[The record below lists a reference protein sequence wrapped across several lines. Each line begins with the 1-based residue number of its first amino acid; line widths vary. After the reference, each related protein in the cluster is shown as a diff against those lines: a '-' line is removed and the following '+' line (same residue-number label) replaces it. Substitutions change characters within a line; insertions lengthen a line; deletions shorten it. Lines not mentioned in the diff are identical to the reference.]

1 MRVKMRCAEIFFPG
15 LFIAGFLILSSGR
28 CEGAVKYVTQGGGGN
43 RSGSSWSNALGESQ
57 FISALASASSGT
69 EFWVAEGRYRPA
81 VTLQRSASFVL
92 KTGVTLYGGFAG
104 TETDRDQRD
113 PEVNVTVLTGDLGLD
128 DTVNGH
134 GVTVTPSGING
145 SNSYSVVKAVN
156 VSHTAVLDG
165 FTVTG
170 GKADDVSAGSP
181 DTSGSYGGGLYA
193 VTASAMVTGCSFVGN
208 TAYWGGGGICG
219 TESSLVLTHCVFS
232 GNVARD
238 GGGFYNDSGN
248 PLMAECSFV
257 ENTGTLTGGG
267 LYCTAGS
274 PELSNC
280 VFSGNRAGDGGG
292 MHNYNGSNPILTD
305 CVFSENTAEKSGGG
319 MANVSGCSPEL
330 TGCSFVDNRAGDP
343 SMGGGAMANSVSSPV
358 ISLCTF
364 SGNSAAAR
372 GGALYGYSSSCTVSG
387 SSFSGNSADSG
398 GGVYERESSGSPSF
412 SECTFSGNT
421 ARMGGAMYNLTSSPV
436 LHACTFSEN
445 TASDSGGGMYN
456 YDRSRP
462 VLTEC
467 TFSENSAKRGGG
479 MGNTHE
485 SNASMTGCT
494 FSGNTA
500 EADHGGG
507 IINSGSSTEI
517 RGCTFN
523 GNYAED
529 MGGGVFN
536 LMADTEMEN
545 CTFYG
550 NIGSRGGA
558 LASFE
563 SVSTVWNCT
572 FRGDYA
578 ANGAG
583 LFNYSSSASV
593 KNSILWHTAGGEISN
608 EGGSSA
614 AVQYSIVRGGY
625 PGTGNIP
632 EDPMLSPLAWNGGPT
647 KTCAISAGSPAMDKG
662 TSAGAPGEDQRGVSR
677 PQKNGYDMGAYEVW
691 NRKVAVI
698 KASIGGAVHFETA
711 GMDFPSGMGNARSFP
726 EGTSLTVTFAPEKG
740 KSVLN
745 VFVDEVEI
753 GPVSSCTFPA
763 MDRDHFVEVIFGDA
777 PPSSGG
783 GCSAAG
789 FSWLLLFIL
798 PPALL
803 AAGKSR
809 ARPGG

>member
-1 MRVKMRCAEIFFPG
+1 M
-15 LFIAGFLILSSGR
+15 
-28 CEGAVKYVTQGGGGN
+28 
-43 RSGSSWSNALGESQ
+43 
-57 FISALASASSGT
+57 
-69 EFWVAEGRYRPA
+69 AEGRYRPA

-92 KTGVTLYGGFAG
+92 KTGVALYGGFAG

-421 ARMGGAMYNLTSSPV
+421 A
-436 LHACTFSEN
+436 
-445 TASDSGGGMYN
+445 
-456 YDRSRP
+456 
-462 VLTEC
+462 
-467 TFSENSAKRGGG
+467 
-479 MGNTHE
+479 
-485 SNASMTGCT
+485 
-494 FSGNTA
+494 